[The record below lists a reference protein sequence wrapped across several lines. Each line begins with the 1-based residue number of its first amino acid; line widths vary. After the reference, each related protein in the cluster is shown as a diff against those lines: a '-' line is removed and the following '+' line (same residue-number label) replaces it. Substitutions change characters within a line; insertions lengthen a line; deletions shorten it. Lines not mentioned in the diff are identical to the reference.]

1 MRSRKTIDRLLD
13 DMDDLLDEFDVKY
26 LDVRT
31 DNETVVMLV
40 SFYSG
45 VLWASGENSKIAK
58 RILRAVKAG
67 VRKLNE
73 PYTGP
78 EPSEN

>member
-1 MRSRKTIDRLLD
+1 MRSRKTIHRLLD
-13 DMDDLLDEFDVKY
+13 DMDDILDHFDIEY
-26 LDVRT
+26 LDLRT
-31 DNETVVMLV
+31 DDETVVMLV

-45 VLWASGENSKIAK
+45 VLWASGQSSPISK

-67 VRKLNE
+67 IRKLNE